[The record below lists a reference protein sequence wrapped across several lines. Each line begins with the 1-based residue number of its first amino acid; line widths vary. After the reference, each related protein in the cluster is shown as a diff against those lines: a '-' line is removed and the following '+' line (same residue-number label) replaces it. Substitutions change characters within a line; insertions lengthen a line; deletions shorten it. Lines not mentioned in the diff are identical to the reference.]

1 MGAAAGAAGL
11 LMRIVTARITL
22 DMGSTQR
29 KSRLAAA
36 LIAFALAPWASFA
49 RQYPTKLV
57 KAAGVKAQ

>member
-29 KSRLAAA
+29 KSRLAAV
-36 LIAFALAPWASFA
+36 LIAFALAPVGLVRAAVSDQA
-49 RQYPTKLV
+49 RE
-57 KAAGVKAQ
+57 GCRVKAQ